1 MVIMLTSYMVLSQ
14 KSENMSEVITDE
26 DRVSDSTYDVRS
38 YSSVI
43 QLKLWQKHT
52 LKVTAI

>member
-43 QLKLWQKHT
+43 
-52 LKVTAI
+52 

>member
-26 DRVSDSTYDVRS
+26 DRVSDSTYHVRS

>member
-26 DRVSDSTYDVRS
+26 DRVSDGTYHVRS

-43 QLKLWQKHT
+43 
-52 LKVTAI
+52 